1 MTEVILKIDELK
13 PSASNVRAK
22 HTAED
27 IAMMAHSID
36 KRGLINPIAVALN
49 GDGTYEI
56 IAGRLRYE
64 GAKKAGIETVRC
76 LDVSAFSQSERVEI
90 SLSENIDRRQMSALE
105 LYVAFAKL
113 FKAGMPVEKI
123 AERFER
129 TEREVQQL
137 LAIGSLPK
145 KLIDSAERGDVGD
158 RTLQALAIA
167 SGKDVVRYCNL
178 KLSDRPR
185 DWDIQTWLAGEK
197 GMFMEKYAL
206 FDPKLYVGPK
216 ITDLFAATD
225 EVWMTDGEQFWTLQH
240 TAFDDLLKGYND
252 KGWQTEKVEFFSN
265 WEYEKV
271 AKKNGGKVYWCENRK
286 TGEVSFHVGYARLNK
301 AGKAPKAK
309 GKDGKPEA
317 KPDTSQAFDAF
328 MAETRHAA
336 VQRHMIDDKQA
347 GLVATLILL
356 LKHSDNIQ
364 FRSGGKA
371 LSDAYGDSLHSSDN
385 FLVVYD
391 DFCEMLSE
399 LGLKDGHTWDMKIAD
414 LGPKLMEY
422 VPATLTRWIVTTVAR
437 QWDCEGKDGDAI
449 GKAVGLVQVNA
460 WEADA
465 AFWDGIKNKNT
476 LIKIAKE
483 NKIPIDSN
491 ATTKVIR
498 AIVSE
503 KIPDSW
509 RPSWLKF

>member
-1 MTEVILKIDELK
+1 
-13 PSASNVRAK
+13 
-22 HTAED
+22 
-27 IAMMAHSID
+27 
-36 KRGLINPIAVALN
+36 
-49 GDGTYEI
+49 
-56 IAGRLRYE
+56 
-64 GAKKAGIETVRC
+64 
-76 LDVSAFSQSERVEI
+76 
-90 SLSENIDRRQMSALE
+90 
-105 LYVAFAKL
+105 
-113 FKAGMPVEKI
+113 
-123 AERFER
+123 
-129 TEREVQQL
+129 
-137 LAIGSLPK
+137 
-145 KLIDSAERGDVGD
+145 
-158 RTLQALAIA
+158 
-167 SGKDVVRYCNL
+167 
-178 KLSDRPR
+178 
-185 DWDIQTWLAGEK
+185 
-197 GMFMEKYAL
+197 
-206 FDPKLYVGPK
+206 
-216 ITDLFAATD
+216 
-225 EVWMTDGEQFWTLQH
+225 
-240 TAFDDLLKGYND
+240 
-252 KGWQTEKVEFFSN
+252 
-265 WEYEKV
+265 
-271 AKKNGGKVYWCENRK
+271 
-286 TGEVSFHVGYARLNK
+286 
-301 AGKAPKAK
+301 
-309 GKDGKPEA
+309 
-317 KPDTSQAFDAF
+317 
-328 MAETRHAA
+328 
-336 VQRHMIDDKQA
+336 MIDDKQA

-385 FLVVYD
+385 FLVVHD